1 MRKNKVH
8 HVVVTH
14 EKRVVGLISS
24 FDLLKLVEGHR
35 FVSKQGPSDTKHSGA
50 NKYSGANKRGSTN
63 EG

>member
-35 FVSKQGPSDTKHSGA
+35 FVSKLGPSDTKHSGA
-50 NKYSGANKRGSTN
+50 KYSGANKRGSTN